1 MPALYWYTTTLQQ
14 KIFDSGVGVLD
25 SKKEK
30 EISWPI
36 WSVEQ
41 LFRLIWCDSLR
52 EKSSIL

>member
-14 KIFDSGVGVLD
+14 KIFDNDVGVLE

-41 LFRLIWCDSLR
+41 LLRLIWCDSLR